1 MVMMEGKVSLAY
13 CFCFGKA
20 KNQICSIKKTKQ
32 KKATT
37 HRNLSVKNSDYKKCL
52 VWGSISGFFKWWTRG
67 KTKNTPNHGRKQKEK
82 ETNLCLTK
90 QSHAIKMMDVLV
102 PGVEFE
108 TSCWEKGSP
117 ENKLPNYF
125 LQPDF

>member
-1 MVMMEGKVSLAY
+1 MPTVSASERQRTKYAASKKPNKKKPQPTETSVLKTLTPKRAWFGEVFLA
-13 CFCFGKA
+13 FLNGGPGG
-20 KNQICSIKKTKQ
+20 KQ
-32 KKATT
+32 KTQ
-37 HRNLSVKNSDYKKCL
+37 
-52 VWGSISGFFKWWTRG
+52 
-67 KTKNTPNHGRKQKEK
+67 NTPNHGRKQKEK